1 MTPTTTSG
9 RGKVTGLFIT
19 LALASAGIGFLA
31 GSNIEEQ
38 KAAEKPVP
46 TVTVTTQAPPVV
58 TTANVVPEVCLKAL
72 DEADKGFEAAS
83 VAFGYVAQ
91 AFDAIAVGDWD
102 KVNAMAGKMN
112 VQTEKIKNLK
122 YREYADAC
130 RAEA

>member
-1 MTPTTTSG
+1 MTTTTPTHNKTAG
-9 RGKVTGLFIT
+9 IFIVT
-19 LALASAGIGFLA
+19 ALAATGVGFLT
-31 GSNIEEQ
+31 GSNVERQ
-38 KAAEKPVP
+38 KAVSNPAP
-46 TVTVTTQAPPVV
+46 TVVTTTQAPPVV
-58 TTANVVPEVCLKAL
+58 TNVVPEVCLMAL

-102 KVNAMAGKMN
+102 KVNTMATKMS
-112 VQTEKIKNLK
+112 VQSDKISKLK